1 MHVNLDN
8 WFRSKVDKLYFHI
21 KDQLPKPK
29 KGLIDA
35 YKDILP
41 TLIKQTSD
49 PNYKIDVALPNK

>member
-8 WFRSKVDKLYFHI
+8 WFRCK

-41 TLIKQTSD
+41 ALIKQTSD
-49 PNYKIDVALPNK
+49 PNYKIDVALSNK